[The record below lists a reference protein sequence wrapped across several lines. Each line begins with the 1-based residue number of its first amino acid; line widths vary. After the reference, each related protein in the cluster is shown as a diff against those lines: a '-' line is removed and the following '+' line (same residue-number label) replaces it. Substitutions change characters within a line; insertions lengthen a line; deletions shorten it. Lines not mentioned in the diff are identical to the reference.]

1 MSRTLNVVRMQLV
14 NRQTFIWIPLIILAG
29 AFLVTLLI
37 WAMLPPG
44 AIKYSGGSQGPL
56 WYFVAVGVMAFAYT
70 FPFSQ
75 AMSVTRREYFL
86 GTLLTAALTSGI
98 LSVIFVVGGSIELA
112 TDGWGI
118 NGMFFYIPW
127 VWDQGAAAAG
137 LSYFVLAMLLFI
149 LGMWCAILYKRFG
162 TIVLVTVLVGI
173 GVLLVGAMWLV
184 GRLDAWGAVGE
195 WISVNGVLGL
205 TLVGVAVA
213 AVLTVISYLTLR
225 RTTP

>member
-14 NRQTFIWIPLIILAG
+14 NRQTFIWIPLIILGG

-44 AIKYSGGSQGPL
+44 ATKYSGGSQGPL

-98 LSVIFVVGGSIELA
+98 LAAIFVVGGLIELA

-118 NGMFFYIPW
+118 NGLFFYLPW
-127 VWDQGAAAAG
+127 VWDQGAAVAG

-162 TIVLVTVLVGI
+162 TVVLVTLLVGI

-195 WISVNGVLGL
+195 WIGVNGVLGI
-205 TLVGVAVA
+205 TLCGVGVA